1 MSSKKKMPLP
11 RKASTT
17 GMEILTGSAF
27 IFFADASAA
36 GTAVEPV
43 IDVAAQPESVR
54 TAAQARPTAMVDR

>member
-1 MSSKKKMPLP
+1 M
-11 RKASTT
+11 
-17 GMEILTGSAF
+17 TGSAF
-27 IFFADASAA
+27 IFFAEASAA